1 MKKKLLIA
9 AGIVLGA
16 IALFYLGLLL
26 TAYPSRKREPARLS
40 FFVGENKNAPQNC
53 GAFLKS
59 GGKER
64 GKNFPPGLHQ

>member
-1 MKKKLLIA
+1 MKKKLLLA

-26 TAYPSRKREPARLS
+26 TARLS
-40 FFVGENKNAPQNC
+40 FFVGENKNAPQFC